1 MPTVR
6 VTPLGFQE
14 IAAKLNSL
22 SLATDTEETLDVA
35 GAFLLNQIKTRFLN
49 QEATDG
55 SRWKESKGSIFRR
68 KKGRD
73 GGTLFDTGRL
83 FESITLGRA
92 GPGKR
97 VIFTDVEYAPKHQ
110 FGLDG
115 NPVREFLGISTED
128 ELGVRNI
135 IEARIKLATS

>member
-6 VTPLGFQE
+6 VTATGFQE
-14 IAAKLNSL
+14 IAAKLNAL
-22 SLATDTEETLDVA
+22 KLATDTEEALDVA
-35 GAFLLNQIKTRFLN
+35 GAYLLNQIKTRFLR

-55 SRWKESKGSIFRR
+55 SIWPESKGSIFRK

-73 GGTLFDTGRL
+73 GGTLFESGRL
-83 FESITLGRA
+83 FESITLGRQ
-92 GPGKR
+92 GPGR
-97 VIFTDVEYAPKHQ
+97 RIIFTDVPYAAKHQ

-115 NPVREFLGISTED
+115 MPVREFLGISPDD

-135 IEARIKLATS
+135 IEARIKAAAA